1 MNKFEVHYILKGQRK
16 YRLIHVQHSPM
27 DIMEMRLLRNGL
39 ARDNQLSPMDVQ
51 VICVDVNTNSVT
63 RFTSC
68 YMTQQMINYPDLYEQ
83 ETKRLKLCG
92 YGVATYE
99 EFRDKFPSLA
109 IC

>member
-1 MNKFEVHYILKGQRK
+1 MNKFEVRYILKGQRK
-16 YRLIHVQHSPM
+16 YRLIHVQDSPM
-27 DIMEMRLLRNGL
+27 DIMEMRLLRDGL
-39 ARDNQLSPMDVQ
+39 ARETGWTPMDVQ
-51 VICVDVNTNSVT
+51 VICVEVNTNSVT

-68 YMTQQMINYPDLYEQ
+68 YTTQQLVNYPDLYEQ
-83 ETKRLKLCG
+83 ETKRMKACG